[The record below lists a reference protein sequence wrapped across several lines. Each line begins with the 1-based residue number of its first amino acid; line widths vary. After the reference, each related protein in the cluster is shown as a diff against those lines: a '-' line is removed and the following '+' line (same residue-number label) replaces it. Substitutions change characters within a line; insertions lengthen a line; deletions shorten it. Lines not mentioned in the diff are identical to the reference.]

1 MDSTGF
7 YVNRTGFYAGFYT
20 VSTGFYTV
28 STSAAPEGVTALG
41 GVAGRTLS
49 SAQVSPSCAA
59 APLAPPCRVAP
70 KRERTD
76 VKRQRRMRA

>member
-41 GVAGRTLS
+41 GGATARPGR
-49 SAQVSPSCAA
+49 SAPVGPGLCLYCVIACAA
-59 APLAPPCRVAP
+59 TLKLTNLKLCVSFRPP
-70 KRERTD
+70 
-76 VKRQRRMRA
+76 

>member
-41 GVAGRTLS
+41 GGATARPGLS
-49 SAQVSPSCAA
+49 APVGPGLSLLCLACAA
-59 APLAPPCRVAP
+59 TLKMTNLKLCVSFRPP
-70 KRERTD
+70 
-76 VKRQRRMRA
+76 